1 MLKILELFFLAKKK
15 KKISVKKVNSVFLC
29 PSQLFPG
36 LQWDPDIHMDQF
48 ICTWTILVKRSA
60 SLNQI
65 FQHLL
70 LQCKTHQHWKSSSQ
84 L

>member
-15 KKISVKKVNSVFLC
+15 KKISVKKVNSMFLC
-29 PSQLFPG
+29 PSQLFPV
-36 LQWDPDIHMDQF
+36 LQWDPDINMDQF
-48 ICTWTILVKRSA
+48 IRTWTILVKRSA

-70 LQCKTHQHWKSSSQ
+70 LQCKTHQHWISSSQ